1 MGKFNGPSDTPRDAP
16 IWVQCIRDLMN
27 QNGMTQKE
35 LAEKCGC
42 STSSISKW
50 VGINKRTEKS
60 GFEKPKPDN
69 MKAIADALGVS
80 VDYLEGEDECKTPS
94 DDEIRKVIGLS
105 GKAVENLKTLKVL
118 NGLESL
124 KESKDLKI
132 LRDLKCLKTLNEL
145 DHDIPSGEELKKIE
159 SEFRVL
165 RYRVEKKLEMLNY
178 LIETTEKSEIL
189 VLLYD
194 YLFADFDF
202 LRDKPHF
209 GDNHVKQTLPSGAV
223 ETRVIDAEMFS
234 DAILMYALIA
244 IISMKDDIEKQQG
257 EKGGGS

>member
-16 IWVQCIRDLMN
+16 IWVQRIRDLMD

-105 GKAVENLKTLKVL
+105 GKAVENLKK
-118 NGLESL
+118 
-124 KESKDLKI
+124 SKDQKERT
-132 LRDLKCLKTLNEL
+132 RD
-145 DHDIPSGEELKKIE
+145 IS
-159 SEFRVL
+159 SEKRL
-165 RYRVEKKLEMLNY
+165 AMLSY
-178 LIETTEKSEIL
+178 LAETMDKYDFLTY
-189 VLLYD
+189 LYD
-194 YLFADFDF
+194 YMLSDFDF
-202 LRDKPHF
+202 VRDKLRF
-209 GDNHVKQTLPSGAV
+209 GNDVVKQTLPSGSI
-223 ETRVIDAEMFS
+223 ETGIIDAEIFS
-234 DAILMYALIA
+234 DAMLMNALIG
-244 IISMKDDIEKQQG
+244 IIHMKQDTEKQQG

>member
-16 IWVQCIRDLMN
+16 IWVQRIRDLMD

-105 GKAVENLKTLKVL
+105 GKAVENLKK
-118 NGLESL
+118 
-124 KESKDLKI
+124 SKDQKERN
-132 LRDLKCLKTLNEL
+132 RD
-145 DHDIPSGEELKKIE
+145 IS
-159 SEFRVL
+159 SEKGL
-165 RYRVEKKLEMLNY
+165 AMLSYLAETIDKYKLLTY
-178 LIETTEKSEIL
+178 
-189 VLLYD
+189 LYD
-194 YLFADFDF
+194 FMLADFDF
-202 LRDKPHF
+202 VRDKLQF
-209 GDNHVKQTLPSGAV
+209 GNDVVKQTLPSGSI
-223 ETRVIDAEMFS
+223 ETGIIDAEIFS
-234 DAILMYALIA
+234 DAMLMNALIE
-244 IISMKDDIEKQQG
+244 IHYMKQNLDGQQG